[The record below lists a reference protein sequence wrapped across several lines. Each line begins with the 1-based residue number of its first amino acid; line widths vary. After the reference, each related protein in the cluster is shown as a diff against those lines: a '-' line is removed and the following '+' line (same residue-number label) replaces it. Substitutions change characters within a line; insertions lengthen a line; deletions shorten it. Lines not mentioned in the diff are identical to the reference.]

1 MSRHTDVLTARR
13 GLPAAIPVTAAPNF
27 SMFANAHA
35 AFWTLVWTG
44 VAGGFSNPTNVF
56 HDNEGVTVAG
66 FTVTLPNDDYA
77 SWNTNNNGTLS
88 GGLFSEW
95 VSGSPITLSNIPYQ
109 TYDIYLYLATW
120 NGGTGSYTIGETTLE
135 LDQQYDLVKPQAF
148 GTLGFQDGKNFVKFT
163 GLSGLT
169 QTITATYGVSAF
181 QILATTVGTPA
192 SGYASWAGANG
203 ISLNPSDDSNND
215 GVANGVAY
223 FMNVTGLATNPGI
236 NGITKQVTW
245 PNGGKINS
253 DQYGIQFV
261 VQTSSDLQTW
271 TDVPVENLDAN
282 TDAVVSP
289 PSDGSLSCIL
299 KDPSPRFVRLKVT
312 PN

>member
-109 TYDIYLYLATW
+109 TFDIYLYLATW

-192 SGYASWAGANG
+192 SGYASWATANS
-203 ISLNPSDDSNND
+203 ISANPSEDTNND

-223 FMNVTGLATNPGI
+223 FMNKTGLATNPGI

-271 TDVPVENLDAN
+271 TDVVGTGPSPDPNLSN
-282 TDAVVSP
+282 QSGSVSYT
-289 PSDGSLSCIL
+289 LTL
-299 KDPSPRFVRLKVT
+299 TDPSPRFVRLKVT